1 MDQMP
6 GYGQNRSGATS
17 KNPEDQ
23 YQPEPMIQ
31 KKIFPAIPVLIMGI
45 LFLAGTAAAYSGIQ
59 TVMGDEVTLSGA
71 ATSGPYVYLFLTGP
85 NLPEN
90 GVALHDITK
99 RADRGYFT
107 KVSVDGDRWSYTWHT
122 GSINGKLDE
131 GTYTLWVVSGPND
144 RSRLAQADYRT
155 ISVTLGKPY
164 ITVDTPAQPG
174 SMDLQ
179 SVPDAASVTVNGD
192 YRGKTPLVISGL
204 SPSTY
209 TVLFSRA
216 GFTDLSAQVI
226 VQGGRNSEVIANLR
240 PEAGS
245 LAVNSTPSAA
255 RVLVDQT
262 YAGLSPVVVENA
274 TPGNHTITLEKDG
287 YVTATRQVSLMAGQQ
302 TPVDV
307 ILVPVPTANPPTTQA
322 AGLVPAMAGAVV
334 TVLVLLAYSHRRT
347 R

>member
-1 MDQMP
+1 
-6 GYGQNRSGATS
+6 
-17 KNPEDQ
+17 
-23 YQPEPMIQ
+23 MIP
-31 KKIFPAIPVLIMGI
+31 KKISPAIPVLILGV
-45 LFLAGTAAAYSGIQ
+45 LLLAGSAAAYSGIQ
-59 TVMGDEVTLSGA
+59 AVMGDEVTLSGA

-99 RADRGYFT
+99 RADQGYFT

-155 ISVTLGKPY
+155 ISVTLGKPF
-164 ITVDTPAQPG
+164 ITVDTPVQPG

-179 SVPDAASVTVNGD
+179 SVPDGASVTVNGD

-204 SPSTY
+204 SQNTY
-209 TVLFSRA
+209 TVSFSRP
-216 GFTDLSAQVI
+216 GFLEMSAQVI
-226 VQGGRNSEVIANLR
+226 VQGGRNSEVIANLQ
-240 PEAGS
+240 PESGP
-245 LAVNSTPSAA
+245 LAVNSTPSGA
-255 RVLVDQT
+255 RVLLDQT
-262 YAGLSPVVVENA
+262 FAGLSPVVLQNT

-287 YVTATRQVSLMAGQQ
+287 YVTAARQVSLTAGQQ

-307 ILVPVPTANPPTTQA
+307 ALVPVATAVPAATQA
-322 AGLVPAMAGAVV
+322 AGLVPAMAGAAV
-334 TVLVLLAYSHRRT
+334 TVLVLLAYTHRRT

>member
-6 GYGQNRSGATS
+6 GYGQDRSGATS

-31 KKIFPAIPVLIMGI
+31 KKISPAIPVLIMGI

-59 TVMGDEVTLSGA
+59 TVMGDEVTISGA

-90 GVALHDITK
+90 GVALHDITR

-131 GTYTLWVVSGPND
+131 GTYPLWVVSGPND

-179 SVPDAASVTVNGD
+179 SVPDGASVTVNGD

-209 TVLFSRA
+209 TVMFSRA
-216 GFTDLSAQVI
+216 GFLDMSAQVI
-226 VQGGRNSEVIANLR
+226 VQGGRNSEVIANLQ

-245 LAVNSTPSAA
+245 LAVNSTPSGA
-255 RVLVDQT
+255 RVLFDQT
-262 YAGLSPVVVENA
+262 FAGLSPVVVENA
-274 TPGNHTITLEKDG
+274 TAGNHTVTLEKDG
-287 YVTATRQVSLMAGQQ
+287 YGTASRQVSLAAGRQAA
-302 TPVDV
+302 VDV
-307 ILVPVPTANPPTTQA
+307 VLDPVPTAVPPATQG
-322 AGLVPAMAGAVV
+322 AGLVPAMAGALMVII
-334 TVLVLLAYSHRRT
+334 LGIACRRHNQ
-347 R
+347 

>member
-1 MDQMP
+1 
-6 GYGQNRSGATS
+6 
-17 KNPEDQ
+17 
-23 YQPEPMIQ
+23 
-31 KKIFPAIPVLIMGI
+31 VLI
-45 LFLAGTAAAYSGIQ
+45 LSVLLLACSAAAYSGIQ
-59 TVMGDEVTLSGA
+59 TVMGDEVTISGA

-155 ISVTLGKPY
+155 ISVTLGKPF
-164 ITVDTPAQPG
+164 IAVDTPAQPG

-179 SVPDAASVTVNGD
+179 SVPDGASVTINGD

-209 TVLFSRA
+209 TVLFSRT
-216 GFTDLSAQVI
+216 GFLNMSAQVI
-226 VQGGRNSEVIANLR
+226 VQGGRNSEVIANLQ

-245 LAVNSTPSAA
+245 LAVNSTPSGA
-255 RVLVDQT
+255 RVLFDQT
-262 YAGLSPVVVENA
+262 FAGLSPVVLGNISA
-274 TPGNHTITLEKDG
+274 GNHTVTLEKDG
-287 YVTATRQVSLMAGQQ
+287 YVTAARQVSLTAGQN

-307 ILVPVPTANPPTTQA
+307 ILVPIPTAVPPATQG
-322 AGLVPAMAGAVV
+322 AGLVPAMAGAAVA
-334 TVLVLLAYSHRRT
+334 VLVLLAHSHRRT